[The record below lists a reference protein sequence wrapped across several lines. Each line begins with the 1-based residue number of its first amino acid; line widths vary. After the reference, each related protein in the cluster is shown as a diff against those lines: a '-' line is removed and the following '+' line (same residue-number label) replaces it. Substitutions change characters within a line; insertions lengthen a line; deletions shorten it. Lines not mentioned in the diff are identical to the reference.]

1 MAAKSKYKPEF
12 VQQLLDYFGKESGTW
27 HAVENKAGLVKYIRR
42 PVELPL
48 YQSFAREIGITHRTL
63 LNWTTDRDR
72 EGKLK
77 YPEWAK
83 AWDAVKGDQLRVL
96 VENGLLGGY
105 QTAFAIFTAKNILG
119 WRDAVDVAHTDKTP
133 GASRRITIDMTP
145 QAAAEAYADTLEELG
160 ERGKV
165 VSIHRRA
172 G

>member
-1 MAAKSKYKPEF
+1 MVAKSKYKPEY

-48 YQSFAREIGITHRTL
+48 YQSFAREIGISHQTL
-63 LNWTTDRDR
+63 LNWTHTRDQD
-72 EGKLK
+72 GKLK
-77 YPEWAK
+77 HPEWAK
-83 AWDAVKGDQLRVL
+83 AWNAVKGDQLRVL

-119 WRDAVDVAHTDKTP
+119 WRDAVDIAHTDKTP

-145 QAAAEAYADTLEELG
+145 QAAAEAYADTLGELETG
-160 ERGKV
+160 GKV
-165 VSIHRRA
+165 VPMRRRT